1 MIHACGRDS
10 VFDLHQIDKV
20 YEALCREGSLL
31 LIIADI
37 CRQLNIKLVRRE
49 VRKHGVE
56 KNIDKNLKGV

>member
-1 MIHACGRDS
+1 MQSQVDE
-10 VFDLHQIDKV
+10 V
-20 YEALCREGSLL
+20 YEALCRERRLL

-56 KNIDKNLKGV
+56 KNIDKNL